1 MLDLIIRCLATFAT
15 ILGFYGLILLW
26 IYWDQITLACH
37 FCSKYGYAWSIGWD
51 LAGTQIYID
60 KRLKR

>member
-1 MLDLIIRCLATFAT
+1 MLDFLIRCLLAFLAIIGT
-15 ILGFYGLILLW
+15 YGLILAW
-26 IYWDQITLACH
+26 IYWDQISQACQLRN
-37 FCSKYGYAWSIGWD
+37 KYGYTWGVAWD